1 MEQLKDPDLTKL
13 KEVCARFIADA
24 KRFSRSD
31 VQGSYEVFR
40 TAIETFYGKNVWIDL
55 KKK

>member
-1 MEQLKDPDLTKL
+1 MEQLKEPDLTKL
-13 KEVCARFIADA
+13 KEACAVFIKDAHRFG
-24 KRFSRSD
+24 RSD
-31 VQGSYEVFR
+31 TQGSYDVFR